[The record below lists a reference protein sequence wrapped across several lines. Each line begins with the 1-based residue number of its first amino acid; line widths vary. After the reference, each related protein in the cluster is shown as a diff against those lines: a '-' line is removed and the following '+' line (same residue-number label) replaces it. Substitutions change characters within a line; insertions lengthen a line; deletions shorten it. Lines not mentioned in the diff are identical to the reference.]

1 MMSFQVAGF
10 ARIPG
15 PKLKQSASTVPSG
28 RYENVLR
35 EIPTEESLQSA
46 EPSAGLVEGQAL
58 VCHEQTCAFA
68 SGAHVAVLHY

>member
-1 MMSFQVAGF
+1 MMSFQAAGS

-28 RYENVLR
+28 RYENVSR
-35 EIPTEESLQSA
+35 EVPTEESLQSA
-46 EPSAGLVEGQAL
+46 EPSAGLVAL